1 MTKLVMD
8 DVLRKRLRNLDEE
21 VEVCDESG
29 ATVGRF
35 IPEEMFRRLVI
46 EWAFAQTTPEEL
58 QQRLNEPGGSSLSEI
73 WKDLGQ
79 P

>member
-8 DVLRKRLRNLDEE
+8 EVLRQRLRNLDEE

-46 EWAFAQTTPEEL
+46 EWAFAQTTADEL
-58 QQRLNEPGGSSLSEI
+58 QQRLEEPGGSSLSQI
-73 WKDLGQ
+73 WNELGQ